1 MRGVVTSYNRK
12 QCTGII
18 TTDDGK
24 EYSISRYNIDGLPVP
39 ERDDIVLFEV
49 VDGDKTTEAVP
60 LVSKFFVRR
69 ALKKNGLELVEAK
82 DPFGNRRYMIVNED
96 DWKQNYER
104 YYTLSEAAEYAGLTV
119 D

>member
-18 TTDDGK
+18 TTDEGK
-24 EYSISRYNIDGLPVP
+24 EYTISRYNVDGLPLP

-49 VDGDKTTEAVP
+49 DGDKAIEAIP

-69 ALKKNGLELVEAK
+69 ALKKDGLELVEAK
-82 DPFGNRRYMIVNED
+82 DPLGNRRYMIVNED

-104 YYTLSEAAEYAGLTV
+104 YYTLSEAAEYTGLTV

>member
-24 EYSISRYNIDGLPVP
+24 EYTISRYNVDGLPVL

-49 VDGDKTTEAVP
+49 EGDKAIEVIP

-69 ALKKNGLELVEAK
+69 ALKKDGLKLVEAK

-104 YYTLSEAAEYAGLTV
+104 YYTLSEAAEYVGLTV